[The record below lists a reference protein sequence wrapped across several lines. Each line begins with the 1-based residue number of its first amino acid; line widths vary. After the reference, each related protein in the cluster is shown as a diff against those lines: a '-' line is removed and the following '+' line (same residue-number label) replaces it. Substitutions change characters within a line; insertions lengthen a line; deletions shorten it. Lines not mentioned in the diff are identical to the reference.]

1 MKGSVEMHSMFS
13 NIWDSGVLQIL
24 FKWGA
29 TEEKQVLLYIM
40 GRKLMTTL
48 FPYFVEEK
56 KLLSYVTQKEKH
68 GFLHAL
74 LCPQESHTSQ
84 KMWILFRTAGKLNH
98 QQWSKCIVYNIHC
111 IYPYRKYKICLIFN
125 LDQYTEDKKNNSPFL
140 VHPFSFYFLLRNL
153 LMVLDCSEEHKWLL
167 LMKYLSKSPV
177 RSASQYLFTS
187 GFAFKVSF

>member
-1 MKGSVEMHSMFS
+1 
-13 NIWDSGVLQIL
+13 
-24 FKWGA
+24 
-29 TEEKQVLLYIM
+29 
-40 GRKLMTTL
+40 MTTL
-48 FPYFVEEK
+48 CPYFVEEK

-68 GFLHAL
+68 GFPYAL

-98 QQWSKCIVYNIHC
+98 QQWSKCIVYFHTENTKYVLFSILINIL
-111 IYPYRKYKICLIFN
+111 K
-125 LDQYTEDKKNNSPFL
+125 TKKNNSPFL